1 MIKFPED
8 TDSTSSDSPP
18 VLATLASGVVP
29 PDDAVTGQNL
39 TSEDLRTII
48 APERHRRRWVG
59 AMMLLLAVAVVV
71 RALRFNVLALIAA
84 VLAAF
89 MGWGLYAG
97 NRAFADAERTG
108 QAEDVRKGFDGLGRY
123 FLFSGI
129 SSLLILI
136 MLPLAA
142 VVLLLALALHHA

>member
-8 TDSTSSDSPP
+8 ADSTSSDSPP
-18 VLATLASGVVP
+18 ILATLTSGVVP

-48 APERHRRRWVG
+48 ASERQRRRWVG
-59 AMMLLLAVAVVV
+59 AMVLLITVTVVV
-71 RALRFNVLALIAA
+71 RALRFNVFAMITA

-108 QAEDVRKGFDGLGRY
+108 QAEDVQKGFDGLGRY

-129 SSLLILI
+129 SSLLALI
-136 MLPLAA
+136 ILPLA
-142 VVLLLALALHHA
+142 VVALLLVLALHHA